1 MKQPEMNIQ
10 TPWKG
15 KHGPLLIAEI
25 GGNHEGDFDYA
36 LRLTELAIAAD
47 VDYIKFQMYS
57 GDSLVSRL
65 EGAQRNAH
73 FKKFELSQEKYIQL
87 AEMCQKA
94 GVGFMASVWNPEY
107 IRWID
112 PYMPIYKIGSGD
124 MTAYPVIREIVK
136 TGKPMIIS
144 TGLAN
149 LQEVLETVA
158 FVQNLDARYTYPEM
172 LALLQC
178 TSMYPIALE
187 DANLSV
193 MDLLRKTT
201 GLTVGYSDHTE
212 GSLAL
217 EVAVAMGAEILEF
230 HFTDS
235 REGKTF
241 RDHKV
246 SLSKDEVLLLEQK
259 ISQIQ
264 ALKGKAM
271 KKPLEVEAEHRIS
284 FRRAVYPARDL
295 TAGTVLRPEDL
306 VTLRPNHG
314 IDAREFDQL
323 VGKKLKAD
331 VKMHQKMDWNI
342 LE

>member
-1 MKQPEMNIQ
+1 MHMKS
-10 TPWKG
+10 PWQG

-25 GGNHEGDFDYA
+25 GGNHEGNFDYA

-57 GDSLVSRL
+57 GDSLVSRM
-65 EGAQRNAH
+65 EGAQRNQH

-87 AEMCQKA
+87 AEMCQEAK
-94 GVGFMASVWNPEY
+94 VGFMASVWNPEY
-107 IRWID
+107 IGWID
-112 PYMPIYKIGSGD
+112 QYMPIYKIGSGD
-124 MTAYPVIREIVK
+124 MTAYPVIREIAK

-149 LQEVLETVA
+149 LQEVLETVE
-158 FVQNLDARYTYPEM
+158 FVQGLDARYHDPDM

-178 TSMYPIALE
+178 TSMYPISFE

-193 MDLLRKTT
+193 MDLLRQAT
-201 GLTVGYSDHTE
+201 GLSIGYSDHTE

-217 EVAVAMGAEILEF
+217 EVAVAMGAQILEF

-246 SLSKDEVLLLEQK
+246 SLTKDEVIDLGQK
-259 ISQIQ
+259 INQIQ
-264 ALKGKAM
+264 SLLGNPLKR
-271 KKPLEVEAEHRIS
+271 PLEVESEHRVS
-284 FRRAVYPARDL
+284 FRRAVYPAHDL
-295 TAGTVLRPEDL
+295 AAGTIISAEDL

-314 IDAREFDQL
+314 IDARAFDQII
-323 VGKKLKAD
+323 GKKLKIDIQA
-331 VKMHQKMDWNI
+331 HQKLEWNFF
-342 LE
+342 ED

>member
-1 MKQPEMNIQ
+1 MN
-10 TPWKG
+10 TKSPWQG

-36 LRLTELAIAAD
+36 LQLTELAIAAD

-57 GDSLVSRL
+57 GDSLVSRV
-65 EGAQRNAH
+65 EGAQRNQH
-73 FKKFELSQEKYIQL
+73 FKKFELSREKYIQL
-87 AEMCQKA
+87 AEMCRA
-94 GVGFMASVWNPEY
+94 ANVGFMASVWNPEY
-107 IRWID
+107 ISWID
-112 PYMPIYKIGSGD
+112 QYMPVYKIGSGD
-124 MTAYPVIREIVK
+124 MTAYPVIREIAK

-149 LQEVLETVA
+149 LQEVLETVE
-158 FVQNLDARYTYPEM
+158 FVQQLDARYHQPDM

-178 TSMYPIALE
+178 TSMYPIAFE

-193 MDLLRKTT
+193 MDLLRKAS
-201 GLTVGYSDHTE
+201 GLAVGYSDHTE

-217 EVAVAMGAEILEF
+217 EVAVAMGAEVLEF
-230 HFTDS
+230 HFTDN

-246 SLSKDEVLLLEQK
+246 SLTKDEVLLLEQK
-259 ISQIQ
+259 IRQIRTLQ
-264 ALKGKAM
+264 GNPLKR
-271 KKPLEVEAEHRIS
+271 PLEVEAEHRVS
-284 FRRAVYPARDL
+284 FRRAVYPARDVS
-295 TAGTVLRPEDL
+295 AGTVLRAKDL

-314 IDAREFDQL
+314 IDARAFDQV

-331 VKMHQKMDWNI
+331 LKMHQKMEWKI

>member
-1 MKQPEMNIQ
+1 MNMSS
-10 TPWKG
+10 PWQG

-25 GGNHEGDFDYA
+25 GGNHEGNFDYA
-36 LRLTELAIAAD
+36 LRLAELAIAAD

-87 AEMCQKA
+87 AEMCREA

-107 IRWID
+107 ISWID
-112 PYMPIYKIGSGD
+112 AYMPIYKIGSGD
-124 MTAYPVIREIVK
+124 MTAYPVVREIAK

-149 LQEVLETVA
+149 LQEVLETIE
-158 FVQNLDARYTYPEM
+158 FVQSLDTCYTNPNM

-178 TSMYPIALE
+178 TSMYPICLA

-193 MDLLRKTT
+193 MNLLKQTT
-201 GLTVGYSDHTE
+201 GLSVGYSDHTE
-212 GSLAL
+212 GPLAL
-217 EVAVAMGAEILEF
+217 EVAMAMGAEVLEF

-246 SLSKDEVLLLEQK
+246 SLTKDEVLNLIQK
-259 ISQIQ
+259 IGQIGE
-264 ALKGKAM
+264 LKGNPLKR
-271 KKPLEVEAEHRIS
+271 PLEVEAEHRVS
-284 FRRAVYPARDL
+284 FRRAVYSARDL
-295 TAGTVLRPEDL
+295 PAGIVLNSEDL
-306 VTLRPNHG
+306 VTLRPNQG
-314 IDAREFDQL
+314 IDARDFDQL
-323 VGKKLKAD
+323 IGKKLNTD
-331 VKMHQKMDWNI
+331 VKAHQKLDWNLI
-342 LE
+342 DD